1 MKYIT
6 YLFLLIMLSGCYS
19 KFSSKINKNHNFNI
33 DNVTFSKIDKDGDG
47 LISELEFDEA
57 KSYNSIDAVTPML
70 WFLGI
75 MAITSVLLFFS
86 SPKKCKNTKCL
97 K

>member
-1 MKYIT
+1 
-6 YLFLLIMLSGCYS
+6 MLSGCYH
-19 KFSSKINKNHNFNI
+19 KFGSEINKKHNFNI
-33 DNVTFSKIDKDGDG
+33 NNITFLEIDKDGDG
-47 LISELEFDEA
+47 MVSELEFNEA

-75 MAITSVLLFFS
+75 MVITSVLLFFS
-86 SPKKCKNTKCL
+86 SPKKCKNNKCL